1 MTKRLSPFMLFF
13 VLAALPVLLMSC
25 GKSFSEKMAEK
36 VTEKIVEK
44 VAESEGEDIDFDISG
59 DSVSI
64 TNDSGETVTMGGTKL
79 PDGWPKSVPFNDDVE
94 ILYSGSTKAGGVST
108 WTVNGTFDGG
118 AEDLYNYYKSELAGW
133 EQTGDSAMTSEEG
146 AFYTLQMTDGTY
158 EMSLIIT
165 GDANETAAVVTV
177 SETE

>member
-1 MTKRLSPFMLFF
+1 MTKRLGPFMLI
-13 VLAALPVLLMSC
+13 LALAVLPVLLMSC

-44 VAESEGEDIDFDISG
+44 VAESEGEDVDVDISG

-79 PDGWPKSVPFNDDVE
+79 PDGWPASVPFNKDVE
-94 ILYSGSTKAGGVST
+94 VLYSGTTKIEGVST
-108 WTVNGTFDGG
+108 WTVNGSYDGS
-118 AEDLYNYYKSELAGW
+118 AEDLYNYYKSEFPGW
-133 EQTGDSAMTSEEG
+133 EQTGDSAMTSDEG
-146 AFYTLQMTDGTY
+146 SFYTLEMTDGTY

>member
-1 MTKRLSPFMLFF
+1 MTRRLGPFMLILA
-13 VLAALPVLLMSC
+13 LAALPVLLMSC

-44 VAESEGEDIDFDISG
+44 VAESEGEDIDIDISG

-64 TNDSGETVTMGGTKL
+64 TSDSGETVTMGGTKL
-79 PDGWPKSVPFNDDVE
+79 PDGWPKSVPFNDDLE

-118 AEDLYNYYKSELAGW
+118 AEELYDYNKSELPGW